1 MFLIPCPTRDRN
13 YEIHSHKKSARR
25 LPSGV
30 GTGAKVR
37 RYRKHDERSESMLTY
52 RTNLCEVTLA
62 AIVLS

>member
-1 MFLIPCPTRDRN
+1 MTKQRTIYFTNL
-13 YEIHSHKKSARR
+13 EINKKSARR
-25 LPSGV
+25 SLSGV

-37 RYRKHDERSESMLTY
+37 RYRKHDERRESMLTY